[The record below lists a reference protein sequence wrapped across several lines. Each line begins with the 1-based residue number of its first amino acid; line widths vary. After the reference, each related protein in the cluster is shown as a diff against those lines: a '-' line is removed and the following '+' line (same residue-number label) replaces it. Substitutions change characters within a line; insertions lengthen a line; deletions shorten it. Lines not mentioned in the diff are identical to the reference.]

1 MLKQTT
7 SQAPL
12 SHSVYILPTNG
23 LLIVCI
29 CILNW
34 ECSLTSQTIYISGIS
49 NKNVQNL
56 KSHQLT
62 ELRPK
67 ISESSEKLVRK
78 RVSGVSRGSR
88 SITQESESTSLMSF
102 LLGSW
107 HKNTNYNQN
116 ISKQVQKSSLV
127 QIEFNLKQDTK
138 DKNSCSGQFWA
149 IWVFVYLKYM
159 FKCLFYGT
167 LPSGQFVSSSEQIWR
182 NLALLAHQ

>member
-7 SQAPL
+7 SQAPQ
-12 SHSVYILPTNG
+12 SHSVYIHPTNG
-23 LLIVCI
+23 LLKVWL

-102 LLGSW
+102 LLGSR

-116 ISKQVQKSSLV
+116 ISKQVQKISLV

-138 DKNSCSGQFWA
+138 DKNSHAVVNFE
-149 IWVFVYLKYM
+149 
-159 FKCLFYGT
+159 LFGF
-167 LPSGQFVSSSEQIWR
+167 SCI
-182 NLALLAHQ
+182 

>member
-1 MLKQTT
+1 MAAWEFSSFCKMHKHRHKYMPGCSNKQCHKH
-7 SQAPL
+7 Q
-12 SHSVYILPTNG
+12 SHSVYILPKNG

-34 ECSLTSQTIYISGIS
+34 ECILTPQTIYISCIS

-102 LLGSW
+102 LLGSR
-107 HKNTNYNQN
+107 HKNTNYNRT
-116 ISKQVQKSSLV
+116 IASKCKKVL
-127 QIEFNLKQDTK
+127 
-138 DKNSCSGQFWA
+138 
-149 IWVFVYLKYM
+149 
-159 FKCLFYGT
+159 
-167 LPSGQFVSSSEQIWR
+167 
-182 NLALLAHQ
+182 

>member
-1 MLKQTT
+1 MPACSNKQCHK
-7 SQAPL
+7 
-12 SHSVYILPTNG
+12 HSVYILPKNG

-34 ECSLTSQTIYISGIS
+34 ECILTSQTIYICIS

-102 LLGSW
+102 LLGSR
-107 HKNTNYNQN
+107 HKNTNYNRTLASAKTYFSAGRN
-116 ISKQVQKSSLV
+116 
-127 QIEFNLKQDTK
+127 
-138 DKNSCSGQFWA
+138 QFRA
-149 IWVFVYLKYM
+149 RY
-159 FKCLFYGT
+159 
-167 LPSGQFVSSSEQIWR
+167 
-182 NLALLAHQ
+182 